1 MELTE
6 INTPPLPC
14 KLDYESALAL
24 TLALADFERAIHDSE
39 HSSFHLERMLLL
51 SEYLGNPQD
60 QVPTVHIA
68 GTKGKGSTAAMVSSV
83 LSKVG
88 LKSGLATSP
97 HLHSVTERIR
107 VGLSPISKNSFISL
121 TRELWPSV
129 IKVETE
135 GNFGG
140 VSWFEFMI
148 SAAFKHF
155 KNIGADIQVIE
166 TGLGGRLDATNIV
179 RPVVTA
185 ITSISLDH
193 TAILGESIPEIAL
206 EKAGIIKENVPI
218 VVAPQQEELGA
229 FEVISDRASNLNAP
243 LIDVSNEYS
252 ATIKSSGIDGQLVQI
267 RGISGMY
274 EFHLPLLGI
283 HQIENAMTAVAV
295 VESLKESGYSIS
307 GSAVEQGLNEVKW
320 AGRLEVI
327 DSKGPLVVVD
337 GAHNPYSSSSLAK
350 SLGHSVIPHV
360 SPQAQ
365 IFLVFGALRTHDVV
379 EMLRVLSH
387 LKPTLI
393 PVSSRHPRSISHKQI
408 LRAASEADPS
418 GDICRAKGFGTV
430 KEGLEY
436 AVSISSEDDILL
448 ITGSLSVVAEGIEW
462 KRGVEPELYPSLP
475 ARPK

>member
-1 MELTE
+1 MTE
-6 INTPPLPC
+6 INTPPLPR
-14 KLDYESALAL
+14 KLNYESALAL
-24 TLALADFERAIHDSE
+24 TLSLADFERAIHGSE
-39 HSSFHLERMLLL
+39 HSSFHLERMWLL
-51 SEYLGNPQD
+51 SEYLGKPQN

-68 GTKGKGSTAAMVSSV
+68 GTKGKGSTAAMISSV
-83 LSKVG
+83 LTKAG

-107 VGLSPISKNSFISL
+107 VGLSPISKNSFMAL
-121 TRELWPSV
+121 TEELWPSV
-129 IKVETE
+129 IKVEAE
-135 GNFGG
+135 GDFGG

-148 SAAFKHF
+148 SAAFQHF
-155 KNIGADIQVIE
+155 RNIEADIQVIE

-193 TAILGESIPEIAL
+193 TSILGESIPEIAL
-206 EKAGIIKENVPI
+206 EKAGIIKDNVPI
-218 VVAPQQEELGA
+218 VVAPQQKELGA
-229 FEVISDRASNLNAP
+229 FEVISGRAVNLNAP
-243 LIDVSNEYS
+243 LIDVSNEYA

-267 RGISGMY
+267 RGILGMY
-274 EFHLPLLGI
+274 ESFLPLLGI
-283 HQIENAMTAVAV
+283 HQIDNAMTAVAV

-307 GSAVEQGLNEVKW
+307 RSAVEQGLNEVRW

-350 SLGHSVIPHV
+350 ALRNAVIPHV
-360 SPQAQ
+360 SPKAQ
-365 IFLVFGALRTHDVV
+365 IFLVFGALKTHDVV
-379 EMLRVLSH
+379 EMLRAFSH

-393 PVSSRHPRSISHKQI
+393 PVSSRHPRSISHKEI
-408 LRAASEADPS
+408 LRAAFEADPS
-418 GDICRAKGFGTV
+418 GDISRAKGFGTV

-436 AVSISSEDDILL
+436 AVSISCEDDILL

-462 KRGVEPELYPSLP
+462 KRGIEPELYPSLP
-475 ARPK
+475 ARSK